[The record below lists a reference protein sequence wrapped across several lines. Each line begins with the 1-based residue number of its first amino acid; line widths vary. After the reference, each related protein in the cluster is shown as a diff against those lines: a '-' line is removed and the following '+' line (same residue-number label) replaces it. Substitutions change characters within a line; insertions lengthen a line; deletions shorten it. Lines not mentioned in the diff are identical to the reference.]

1 MLIESSTKL
10 ELVEIAKNILYKKND
25 PDKYKLNESDNE
37 LLNII
42 TSESETKESI
52 THFIDSDKKIGF
64 IVAYSNVDWGPE
76 ILNNVRILL
85 CKIIFTHKYYDII
98 YDIPEYNVEEYVN
111 KLDRDSI
118 ISISK
123 KIKEILPNSDNY
135 RNLSLLTECD
145 DDKNTYFIQIWLQ
158 GSNNPFT
165 GTWTSAIK
173 ILSKNIIIDLLNNN
187 IELKIKI
194 IGGDNEF
201 KNYENQLLTSYIK
214 ILYQLNNL
222 IVDIQKQGYIQS
234 ITFDKLCGIIKK
246 NNYYNNRKFKYQFL
260 NLLENIN
267 K

>member
-98 YDIPEYNVEEYVN
+98 
-111 KLDRDSI
+111 
-118 ISISK
+118 
-123 KIKEILPNSDNY
+123 
-135 RNLSLLTECD
+135 
-145 DDKNTYFIQIWLQ
+145 F
-158 GSNNPFT
+158 
-165 GTWTSAIK
+165 
-173 ILSKNIIIDLLNNN
+173 
-187 IELKIKI
+187 
-194 IGGDNEF
+194 
-201 KNYENQLLTSYIK
+201 
-214 ILYQLNNL
+214 
-222 IVDIQKQGYIQS
+222 
-234 ITFDKLCGIIKK
+234 
-246 NNYYNNRKFKYQFL
+246 
-260 NLLENIN
+260 
-267 K
+267 